1 MITTAQQMADAN
13 ANAKAIMSLALV
25 GLLAGAL
32 AGPVVNFKLMPEAAQ
47 TVLTPGYI
55 AHYSLLARFAPSV
68 ADPAFVARRER
79 AAKEIPEVHEALDRF
94 PAAIAAGAAA
104 GAVVLPGLV
113 AFLIALFRPTGKHKP
128 EKRISPLDAPRR

>member
-1 MITTAQQMADAN
+1 MITNAQQMADAN

-25 GLLAGAL
+25 GALAGAV
-32 AGPVVNFKLMPEAAQ
+32 AGPVVNFKLMPDAAQ
-47 TVLTPGYI
+47 AVVTPGYI
-55 AHYSLLARFAPSV
+55 AHYSLARFAPSI
-68 ADPAFVARRER
+68 ADPIFVQRRAEVPH
-79 AAKEIPEVHEALDRF
+79 KLPEIHAALDRF
-94 PAAIAAGAAA
+94 PISVAAGAAA